1 MAVRD
6 GKAFFSMDSAVVK
19 VDSLH
24 LTTDNSV
31 FFVDLLAD
39 GSILSMYKT
48 ASLSTSIGLYV
59 GLRDAALFLPGLESS
74 LSAMPFE
81 AVPME

>member
-1 MAVRD
+1 MADRD

-39 GSILSMYKT
+39 GSILSM
-48 ASLSTSIGLYV
+48 
-59 GLRDAALFLPGLESS
+59 D
-74 LSAMPFE
+74 
-81 AVPME
+81 